1 MKLICLN
8 KFWVV
13 RPPIWTRESHILFLI
28 LLGQIITIHSN
39 LQAIK
44 VFGKW
49 QYYLSMNLDAYSSPC
64 ASIHIGP
71 MIACWVT

>member
-1 MKLICLN
+1 MML
-8 KFWVV
+8 
-13 RPPIWTRESHILFLI
+13 LI
-28 LLGQIITIHSN
+28 LLGQIIIIHPN
-39 LQAIK
+39 LPAIK
-44 VFGKW
+44 IFGRW